1 VNLSQP
7 ESREAPVPTPPRG
20 HSGPQG
26 RGSSVAQTIAWI
38 TARGLF
44 GRRRFLLL
52 IPLPLLVVGL
62 AVLSRGFG
70 VAPENWAQ
78 PVLVGLGLAVVL
90 PVIALI
96 VGTGVLGS
104 EIDDG
109 TIVHILTKPLPRWQ
123 IVLPKLVV
131 ATAVTTVTVSIALY
145 VAGVL
150 ADSVRLGLG
159 LAVAGLVGSLV
170 YSALFMALSLV
181 TRRPV
186 LLGLVYVLVWEGL
199 LGNFVSGTRVL
210 SIQQYVLTI
219 ADKIAPTG
227 LLQSKVSLPV
237 AIVMSTIF
245 VVGFTV
251 LAIDR
256 LRSFSV
262 AGETS

>member
-1 VNLSQP
+1 MSTV
-7 ESREAPVPTPPRG
+7 T
-20 HSGPQG
+20 
-26 RGSSVAQTIAWI
+26 WI

-52 IPLPLLVVGL
+52 LPLPALLLVL
-62 AVLSRGFG
+62 AIVSRSLG
-70 VAPENWAQ
+70 VDPGQWGP

-90 PVIALI
+90 PVVALI
-96 VGTGVLGS
+96 VGTGVLGA

-109 TIVHILTKPLPRWQ
+109 TVVHILTKPLPRWQ

-131 ATAVTTVTVSIALY
+131 AAAVSAVTVAVPLY

-150 ADSVRLGLG
+150 AHSVRLGLA
-159 LAVAGLVGSLV
+159 LAAASALGALA
-170 YSALFMALSLV
+170 YSALFLALSLL

-186 LLGLVYVLVWEGL
+186 LLGLVYVLIWEGL
-199 LGNFVSGTRVL
+199 LGRFVDGTKVL
-210 SIQQYVLTI
+210 SIQQWVIALADRMAPTDLLATTVSVSVAAVLT
-219 ADKIAPTG
+219 G
-227 LLQSKVSLPV
+227 LV
-237 AIVMSTIF
+237 